1 MITLEYVK
9 ERLTLAYNRVN
20 VSNEEYITKRNDG
33 TTVDMVYAI
42 KAGDL
47 LGTIET
53 LLEYMNE
60 EN

>member
-20 VSNEEYITKRNDG
+20 VSNEEYIAKRNDW
-33 TTVDMVYAI
+33 TTVDMAYSL

-47 LGTIET
+47 LGTIEA
-53 LLEYMNE
+53 LLEFMNE
-60 EN
+60 ES